1 VAAASP
7 KTILVI
13 DDEENIRN
21 LYRDELEDAGYR
33 VRTASGWEEARAVL
47 TESPPDLVTLDIRL
61 GPGPDGI
68 EILRLIKKQRAG
80 LPVILVT
87 AYGEYRADFAAWASE
102 AYVVKSADLAE
113 LKEHIARE
121 IGPGRP

>member
-1 VAAASP
+1 VAER

-13 DDEENIRN
+13 DDEENIRR
-21 LYRDELEDAGYR
+21 LYRDELGEAGYQ
-33 VRTASGWEEARAVL
+33 VVTAAGWEEARAL
-47 TESPPDLVTLDIRL
+47 LAAAAPDLVTLDIRL
-61 GPGPDGI
+61 GEGPDGI
-68 EILRLIKKQRAG
+68 EILRRIKEARAD

-113 LKEHIARE
+113 LREQIALA
-121 IGPGRP
+121 IGPGLP

>member
-1 VAAASP
+1 MPA
-7 KTILVI
+7 KTVLVI
-13 DDEENIRN
+13 DDEENIRR
-21 LYRDELEDAGYR
+21 LYREELEEAGYR
-33 VRTASGWEEARAVL
+33 VRTASGWEEARAAL
-47 TESPPDLVTLDIRL
+47 EEDPPDLVTLDIRL

-68 EILRLIKKQRAG
+68 EVLRLIKEQRPD

-102 AYVVKSADLAE
+102 AYVVKSSDLTE

-121 IGPGRP
+121 IGASRP